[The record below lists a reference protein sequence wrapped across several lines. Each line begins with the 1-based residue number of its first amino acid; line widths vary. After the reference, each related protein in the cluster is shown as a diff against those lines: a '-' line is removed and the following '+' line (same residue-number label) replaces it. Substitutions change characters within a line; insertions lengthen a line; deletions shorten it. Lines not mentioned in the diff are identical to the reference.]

1 MASIRPTRCLNA
13 ALRRPRSIGAT
24 KLVSRPFG
32 AASVRHKSGPYG
44 YTQAKAL
51 VFSKA
56 GEPADVLRYARPVD
70 RFVQDN
76 LRLTK
81 ANASTSSLHTH
92 SISPTI
98 PSSSVIVRTL
108 AAPVNPADVNLIQG
122 TYGSKPKF
130 DTHLGTAEPS
140 SVPGNEGCLE
150 VVSVGSS
157 VSNLQ
162 PGDWVIPAATG
173 FGTWRTHALIENAE
187 QALIKVDKT
196 GLTPAQVATVS
207 VNPCSAYRMLKD
219 YVDLIDLSVKTFQ
232 KDSLAQGGAW
242 FIQNGANSGVGRAA
256 IQLGKLWG
264 LRSINIVREREEP
277 EATAALKQELLDLGA
292 TVVVTESEFLDR
304 SFTARLKEEYTRM
317 GKDPL
322 MLGLNCVGGKSAT
335 AMSKCLSESGYLVT
349 YGAMSKQPVMLPTG
363 LLIFKDLRFHGF
375 WLSRW
380 ANADRKGK
388 KQTVDEILGLIRDG
402 KFRDA
407 PMQEV
412 KWDWGTEDK
421 ILKEA
426 VKGTLTGFRAGKGI
440 FTFGDT

>member
-1 MASIRPTRCLNA
+1 M
-13 ALRRPRSIGAT
+13 
-24 KLVSRPFG
+24 
-32 AASVRHKSGPYG
+32 
-44 YTQAKAL
+44 
-51 VFSKA
+51 
-56 GEPADVLRYARPVD
+56 
-70 RFVQDN
+70 
-76 LRLTK
+76 
-81 ANASTSSLHTH
+81 
-92 SISPTI
+92 
-98 PSSSVIVRTL
+98 
-108 AAPVNPADVNLIQG
+108 NPADVNLIQG
-122 TYGSKPKF
+122 TYGSKPKY
-130 DTHLGTAEPS
+130 DTLLGTAEPT

-157 VSNLQ
+157 VTGLQ
-162 PGDWVIPAATG
+162 KGDWVIPAATG
-173 FGTWRTHALIENAE
+173 FGTWRTHTLVENAE
-187 QALIKVDKT
+187 QTLIKVDKT
-196 GLTPAQVATVS
+196 GLTPQQVATVS

-232 KDSLAQGGAW
+232 KDSSAQGGAW

-264 LRSINIVREREEP
+264 LRSINVVREREDP
-277 EATAALKQELLDLGA
+277 EATAALKQELISLGA
-292 TVVVTESEFLDR
+292 TVVVTEAEFMDR

-380 ANADRKGK
+380 ANANRQGK

-412 KWDWGTEDK
+412 EWNWETEDK
-421 ILKEA
+421 VLKEA
-426 VKGTLTGFRAGKGI
+426 VQGTLTGFRAGKGI